1 VDNTRKY
8 SLLKWLELIA
18 NLLHMNAIDRV
29 VASLVLGLECPGGH
43 TNEGGRVS
51 GFGEEGA
58 LGLNL
63 PDWRGR
69 LTSLRLGPLE
79 LGANLGDKCRSHR
92 GEQAA
97 CRSSQ
102 RINT

>member
-1 VDNTRKY
+1 VDDTRKY
-8 SLLKWLELIA
+8 SLLRWLELIA
-18 NLLHMNAIDRV
+18 NLLRVNAINRV
-29 VASLVLGLECPGGH
+29 VAGLVLGLECPGGH

-51 GFGEEGA
+51 GFGEEGV
-58 LGLNL
+58 LGLDL

-69 LTSLRLGPLE
+69 LTSLRLGLLE
-79 LGANLGDKCRSHR
+79 LGADLGDKCRSHR

-102 RINT
+102 HINT